1 MQRRRVLVLSAFVLG
16 GAGARA
22 AGVPGGA
29 VRTRVETEAGTFVV
43 EVDPEVAPVTV
54 ANYLAHVDR
63 KLLDGGA
70 VYRVVTLANQ
80 AAETRQKIEVVQWGR
95 NRPDGQAPPLPPIVH
110 ETTQQSGLRHLD
122 GTISMA
128 RAQPGSATA
137 EYFVCVGA
145 QPELDF
151 GGGRNPD
158 GLGFAAFGRVVE
170 GMDVI
175 RALHAR
181 GEADQYL
188 AQPIRVRS
196 VRRVVR

>member
-1 MQRRRVLVLSAFVLG
+1 MRRRSVLLLPALAVA
-16 GAGARA
+16 ATRPRA
-22 AGVPGGA
+22 APAQA
-29 VRTRVETEAGTFVV
+29 VRTRVETELGSFVI

-54 ANYLAHVDR
+54 AHYLAHVDR
-63 KLLDGGA
+63 GLLDGGA
-70 VYRVVTLANQ
+70 VYRIVTLANQ
-80 AAETRQKIEVVQWGR
+80 APETRHKIEVVQWGM
-95 NRPDGQAPPLPPIVH
+95 NRPDDKPPPLPPIVH
-110 ETTQQSGLRHLD
+110 ETTRQSGLRHLD
-122 GTISMA
+122 GTVSMA

-137 EYFVCVGA
+137 EYFVCVGD

-158 GLGFAAFGRVVE
+158 GLGFAAFGRVVD

-175 RALHAR
+175 RALHSR

-196 VRRVVR
+196 VRRER

>member
-1 MQRRRVLVLSAFVLG
+1 MASTSP
-16 GAGARA
+16 GAAPA
-22 AGVPGGA
+22 QA
-29 VRTRVETEAGTFVV
+29 VRSRVDTEAGSFVV

-80 AAETRQKIEVVQWGR
+80 APETRHKIEVVQWGR
-95 NRPDGQAPPLPPIVH
+95 NRPDNEKPPLAPIVH

-122 GTISMA
+122 GTVSMA

-137 EYFVCVGA
+137 EYFVCVGD
-145 QPELDF
+145 QPALDF

-188 AQPIRVRS
+188 ARPIAVKS
-196 VRRVVR
+196 VRRIARDR